1 MRIKKQRVWR
11 KCPREHYVLATYTT
25 QYGYHSYDM
34 DPCAE
39 CQYWHMRKW
48 YPRQLSIDLLSKV
61 RNDKGKWVRGPK
73 NEALERVTRT
83 MASLAKHQD
92 VITVLEV
99 YEEIFDEYTRTVSR
113 LWANSLLR
121 KLSNQ

>member
-1 MRIKKQRVWR
+1 MRVKKQRVWR
-11 KCPREHYVLATYTT
+11 KCPSGHDVLATYHT
-25 QYGYHSYDM
+25 QFGYHSYDM

-48 YPRQLSIDLLSKV
+48 YPKQLSIDLLSKV
-61 RNDKGKWVRGPK
+61 RNDKGKWIRGPK

-99 YEEIFDEYTRTVSR
+99 YEEIFDDYTRRVSR